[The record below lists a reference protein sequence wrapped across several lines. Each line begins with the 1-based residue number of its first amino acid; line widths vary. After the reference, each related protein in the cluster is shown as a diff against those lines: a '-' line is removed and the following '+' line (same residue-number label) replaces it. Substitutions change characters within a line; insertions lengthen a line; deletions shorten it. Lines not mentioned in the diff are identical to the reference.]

1 MEVVWLIVGF
11 VIVIWNRRIMV
22 TIESEMIEK
31 VFDFVLVGWEERKE
45 SVAMVS
51 WREIDSRR

>member
-1 MEVVWLIVGF
+1 
-11 VIVIWNRRIMV
+11 MV